1 MFPGSGRVTG
11 IEVENNY
18 IALPGV
24 IFDNIKR
31 SGIHHLLHCKITI
44 AALTGHLLLEICSE

>member
-1 MFPGSGRVTG
+1 MFPGSGRVTD

-24 IFDNIKR
+24 IFDNINK
-31 SGIHHLLHCKITI
+31 SGIHLLHCKNSI